1 MALKYGTSH
10 FVSRLAALRYY
21 AYEEQ
26 TTMDTIDRKI
36 AEGLIHIGKPDV
48 KPDGS
53 ERVVLLDSGL
63 RYGIEDS
70 K

>member
-1 MALKYGTSH
+1 MKIGTSY
-10 FVSRLAALRYY
+10 FVSKAAALRYY
-21 AYEEQ
+21 AYEGATPDSIE
-26 TTMDTIDRKI
+26 RKVS
-36 AEGLIHIGKPDV
+36 EGLIHIGKPEL

-53 ERVVLLDSGL
+53 ERYVLIDGGL

>member
-1 MALKYGTSH
+1 MNRIS
-10 FVSRLAALRYY
+10 ALRYY

-36 AEGLIHIGKPDV
+36 AEGLIHIGKPPL

-53 ERVVLLDSGL
+53 ERCFLMDNGL
-63 RYGIEDS
+63 RYGIEVQS
-70 K
+70 